1 MSPPLHGLR
10 FPLCTHPSPFTR
22 PPRLQVCEVT
32 YARVQGRDS
41 LVQHFRASKFPSD
54 DATELM
60 PLVFSTATGRATNPL
75 PIHAYLAEV
84 EGEGGEEGAASS
96 AAEAE
101 AEERS

>member
-1 MSPPLHGLR
+1 MIP
-10 FPLCTHPSPFTR
+10 
-22 PPRLQVCEVT
+22 QVCEVT

-60 PLVFSTATGRATNPL
+60 PLVYSTDTGRAINPL

-84 EGEGGEEGAASS
+84 EGVYGEEEGGSS
-96 AAEAE
+96 LPAGSPEAE
-101 AEERS
+101 AEERG

>member
-1 MSPPLHGLR
+1 MRSLHSQPFHSLS
-10 FPLCTHPSPFTR
+10 HPH

-60 PLVFSTATGRATNPL
+60 PLVYNMASGRAANPL

-84 EGEGGEEGAASS
+84 EGEGGEEGCASS
-96 AAEAE
+96 AGAGDGLDAEE
-101 AEERS
+101 EERS